1 MMGWLLAA
9 LLLAVLVA
17 AVFTAVHHAEVVAC
31 RVGEPFGTLV
41 LAMAV
46 TVIESAL
53 IVSMMLSDSS
63 ANSALARDTV
73 YATVMIV
80 CNGVVGGCLFAGA
93 IRHRVLNF
101 RAEGAGSALSV
112 LIALAALTLV
122 LPGMTLTTPGPAYS
136 RSQLVFAGVVSLA
149 LYGVLLFVQ
158 TVRHRDYF
166 LPEDGDEERHVD
178 RPSTKRTVVS
188 GAALIVAL
196 VAVVGLAKAL
206 SPRIEAGVAALSA
219 PPAVVGVAIA
229 ILVLMPETMAA
240 LNAAWRNRMQTSLNL
255 ALGSALATIGLT
267 IPVVAAL
274 SVLAELPL
282 HLGLAP
288 KEVTMLA
295 LTLLISA
302 VTFASGR
309 ATILQGAVHLVIFAV
324 FLFLSI
330 VP

>member
-1 MMGWLLAA
+1 
-9 LLLAVLVA
+9 
-17 AVFTAVHHAEVVAC
+17 
-31 RVGEPFGTLV
+31 
-41 LAMAV
+41 
-46 TVIESAL
+46 
-53 IVSMMLSDSS
+53 
-63 ANSALARDTV
+63 
-73 YATVMIV
+73 
-80 CNGVVGGCLFAGA
+80 
-93 IRHRVLNF
+93 
-101 RAEGAGSALSV
+101 
-112 LIALAALTLV
+112 
-122 LPGMTLTTPGPAYS
+122 
-136 RSQLVFAGVVSLA
+136 
-149 LYGVLLFVQ
+149 
-158 TVRHRDYF
+158 
-166 LPEDGDEERHVD
+166 
-178 RPSTKRTVVS
+178 
-188 GAALIVAL
+188 
-196 VAVVGLAKAL
+196 VVGLAKAL
-206 SPRIEAGVAALSA
+206 SPSIEAGVAALSA

-274 SVLAELPL
+274 SVLAKLPL